1 MANWLTRQLQAFV
14 FGPPPGAIAALSAPI
29 ERRDYGYAGRYT
41 LPSPI
46 SVGTLVHGPGA
57 TQLYRDAYGESQA
70 DNSAV
75 AACLNAITR
84 AYNEVPLRHYRRL
97 GDDSEEVV
105 NPSPLAMLFRRPN
118 PHMTLRQLRA
128 YWQWCKQAHGNAYV
142 MKVRAGDPLTG
153 EVIELWPVSPSKMT
167 PLRYKGSPNF
177 IDAYRYYYANGKYT
191 DVNPVNIIH
200 FKQGIDDENHMLG
213 CSNLRKVARE
223 IATDMAATRFADRLL
238 ANGGTASMVVSY
250 PPDSNV
256 TPEEAAVVK
265 AALKAEFTG
274 DNVGAIGVVNNGAT
288 ATRMAFSPADM
299 DLTALHKLPES
310 RIAAI
315 IGIPAIV
322 AGLGVGLDAGTY
334 SNFGQ
339 AREQF
344 TEMFL
349 LAEWAD
355 DGETLTHQLLSDFTT
370 AEDEYLG
377 FDIRDARALQT
388 DENDLY
394 TRLVLAAGGPI
405 LTVDEAR
412 EEIGRGEL
420 TPEQAA
426 QLAPVAV
433 AAPAAMPADMP
444 NGTPQTRML
453 RLLER
458 KGLSERQIEAL
469 ILAARD
475 EAVAELL
482 PVLEN
487 HQRGQMK
494 RVIGR
499 IGGG

>member
-1 MANWLTRQLQAFV
+1 MADNWLTRQLREFV
-14 FGPPPGAIAALSAPI
+14 YGPPAGAIAALSAPI
-29 ERRDYGYAGRYT
+29 ERRDFGYAGRYV
-41 LPSPI
+41 LPNPI

-105 NPSPLAMLFRRPN
+105 NPSPLRLLLRRPN

-128 YWQWCKQAHGNAYV
+128 YWQWCKHAHGNAYV

-153 EVIELWPVSPSKMT
+153 EVVELWPVSPAKMT
-167 PLRYKGSPNF
+167 PLRYKDSTDF
-177 IDAYRYYYANGKYT
+177 ISTYRYYYTNGKHT
-191 DVNPVNIIH
+191 DIDPRNVIH
-200 FKQGIDDENHMLG
+200 FKLGIDDENHMLG

-223 IATDMAATRFADRLL
+223 IAMDNAATRFGGNML
-238 ANGGTASMVVSY
+238 ANGGAASMIVSY
-250 PPDSNV
+250 PPDSST
-256 TPEEAAVVK
+256 TPEEAMQVK
-265 AALKAEFTG
+265 AQLIADFTG
-274 DNVGAIGVVNNGAT
+274 ENVGAIGVLNGGAK
-288 ATRMAFSPADM
+288 AERMTFSPRDM
-299 DLTALHKLPES
+299 DLTALHRLPEE

-315 IGIPAIV
+315 IGLQPIV
-322 AGLGVGLDAGTY
+322 ANLGAGWANSTY
-334 SNFGQ
+334 ANFGE

-349 LAEWAD
+349 LPEWAD
-355 DGETLTHQLLSDFTT
+355 DGETLTHQLLSDFTD

-388 DENDLY
+388 DETALF
-394 TRLVLAAGGPI
+394 TRLVLAVGGPI

-412 EEIGRGEL
+412 EEIGRGAL

-426 QLAPVAV
+426 QLAPAPV
-433 AAPAAMPADMP
+433 AAPATMPTDM
-444 NGTPQTRML
+444 PQTRML

-469 ILAARD
+469 LLAARD

-482 PVLEN
+482 PVLQR
-487 HQRGQMK
+487 HQDGQRK